1 MNEQPAAPRPNRPP
15 PRLVS
20 VERVERLTPHMLRV
34 RLTGESLAGY
44 TMASGPA
51 SHIKVV
57 LPQDGDDRPFIP
69 DYGPDGPI
77 LAEGQKRPLSRTY
90 TPRRWHPEAQ
100 ALDVDFLLHGD
111 GPAASWAKSAQPGSL
126 VAVTNPGGPYNLDAS
141 ATSFVIAGDDSA
153 LPAIGTILE
162 ALPASARASV
172 LIEVEDSTDEMELE
186 SRAQIDV
193 TWLHRG
199 DSEDPIGALLA
210 STLRQAKLPAAEAGR
225 IWVGCEAEIMRD
237 LRRWLVFER
246 GWDRKAIHTH
256 GYWKLGA
263 SNHPDHDVGQE
274 I

>member
-1 MNEQPAAPRPNRPP
+1 MNEQPAAQRPNRPA

-20 VERVERLTPHMLRV
+20 VESVERLSQHMLRV

-44 TMASGPA
+44 PTPPGPA
-51 SHIKVV
+51 THIKVV
-57 LPQDGDDRPFIP
+57 LPQDGADQPFIP
-69 DYGPDGPI
+69 EYGPDGPI
-77 LAEGQKRPLSRTY
+77 LAEGQKRQLSRTY

-111 GPAASWAKSAQPGSL
+111 GPGATWAKSAQPGSI
-126 VAVTNPGGPYNLDAS
+126 VAVTNPGGPYNLDSS

-153 LPAIGTILE
+153 LPAMGTILE
-162 ALPASARASV
+162 ALPASARATV
-172 LIEVEDSTDEMELE
+172 LVEVEGSEDEMELE
-186 SRAQIDV
+186 SPAEIEV

-199 DSEDPIGALLA
+199 ISEDPIGALLA
-210 STLRQAKLPAAEAGR
+210 STLRETKLPSPEAGR
-225 IWVGCEAEIMRD
+225 IWVGCEAEIMRE
-237 LRRWLVFER
+237 LRKWLIFER